1 MLTEYETQKLRHEMR
16 GELSAAPI
24 VVVRCVA
31 MILLV
36 FGLAWLGTSC
46 QAPASADL
54 RASDVMPRP
63 EPVSKA
69 VFEQRR
75 ERFIEAF
82 PDSQVAREAR
92 AHEQKDAHADGGY
105 FAYASQ

>member
-1 MLTEYETQKLRHEMR
+1 MM
-16 GELSAAPI
+16 
-24 VVVRCVA
+24 
-31 MILLV
+31 LLV

-46 QAPASADL
+46 QGPASADLRL

-63 EPVSKA
+63 EPVSRA
-69 VFEQRR
+69 VFEQRQQ
-75 ERFIEAF
+75 RFIETF

-92 AHEQKDAHADGGY
+92 AHEQRDAHADGGY